1 MNIRRVFSITL
12 LIGGLIASF
21 LLNVSSSCAD
31 NVVSVCV
38 DGSDI
43 ADTQFINRMIK
54 DVSRK
59 NSSKVCFVGGSRNDL
74 KFFKNASSLK
84 SASKT
89 DLGSA
94 DIIFVK
100 NLKTTINLNKPAF
113 ALDCQSLKHCPTC
126 FGVLFWRNGRAMV
139 MIFEERLKKLG
150 IQLPSTYSSYIDSEQ
165 YSPCR

>member
-1 MNIRRVFSITL
+1 MNIKKAFSITFIIGS
-12 LIGGLIASF
+12 LIISSLITF
-21 LLNVSSSCAD
+21 NSSVAG

-38 DGSDI
+38 DGSNI

-54 DVSRK
+54 DISK
-59 NSSKVCFVGGSRNDL
+59 KGSAKVCFVGGSRNDL

-84 SASKT
+84 SASQS

-100 NLKTTINLNKPAF
+100 NLKTQVNFNKPAF
-113 ALDCQSLKHCPTC
+113 ALDCQSLKHCPNC
-126 FGVLFWRNGRAMV
+126 FGVLYWRNGRAMV
-139 MIFEERLKKLG
+139 MIFEEKLKKLG
-150 IQLPSTYSSYIDSEQ
+150 IKLPSTYSSYIDSEQ